1 MLLKYY
7 LLMISVVLVPSILT
21 SREIYPVW
29 ANMTKQKQIKEI
41 NNNFLKQ
48 AYIIWSCFKEDIV
61 LLIII
66 NIVFLIILIIN

>member
-7 LLMISVVLVPSILT
+7 LLMISAVLVPSILT
-21 SREIYPVW
+21 SRGIYPIW
-29 ANMTKQKQIKEI
+29 ANMTKQKQIKRI

-48 AYIIWSCFKEDIV
+48 AYIMWACFKEDIV
-61 LLIII
+61 LLVII